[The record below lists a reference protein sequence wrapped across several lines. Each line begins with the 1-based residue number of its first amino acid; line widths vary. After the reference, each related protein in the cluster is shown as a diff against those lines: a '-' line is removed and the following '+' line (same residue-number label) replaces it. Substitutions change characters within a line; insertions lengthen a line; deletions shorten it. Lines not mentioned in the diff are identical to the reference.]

1 MAVRLFDN
9 SGASI
14 RVPDETLPPRL
25 RFINASIALGAS
37 DIYSGELLDT
47 LLVADLAYGG
57 ISASVD
63 GLIGDNVL
71 TFTPPQDTSVLLFE
85 DTVAVSVGSQLDYFV
100 VGLVDELRAV
110 EIFPDRR
117 SVQTLVKLSVLHAA
131 SNHPSVDVY
140 VVAADAPLA
149 EASPVYFSVP
159 PGSTPL
165 RSSLAAGAYDLY
177 VTSDDDLQTV
187 IAGPFRLL
195 VELGDVVEL
204 VVLDNVADTAI
215 ADFLVLPDP

>member
-1 MAVRLFDN
+1 M
-9 SGASI
+9 
-14 RVPDETLPPRL
+14 
-25 RFINASIALGAS
+25 
-37 DIYSGELLDT
+37 
-47 LLVADLAYGG
+47 
-57 ISASVD
+57 
-63 GLIGDNVL
+63 
-71 TFTPPQDTSVLLFE
+71 
-85 DTVAVSVGSQLDYFV
+85 
-100 VGLVDELRAV
+100 VGLVDELRAL

-140 VVAADAPLA
+140 VVAADSPLA

-159 PGSTPL
+159 PGNPPL

-177 VTSDDDLQTV
+177 VTSDDDLQTL
-187 IAGPFRLL
+187 IAGPFRLV

-204 VVLDNVADTAI
+204 VVLDNLADTAI